1 MAFLDFSGQRAFPCQ
16 ISAKDLNKNRRYD
29 NKSTKTLAASPTPQ
43 PEKNENMNFF
53 QIEFSKNTT
62 SQIFSFCY

>member
-29 NKSTKTLAASPTPQ
+29 NKSTDLGGQ
-43 PEKNENMNFF
+43 PHPPAGK
-53 QIEFSKNTT
+53 K
-62 SQIFSFCY
+62 